1 MMVFLAEYSSVFI
14 SWTVA
19 VDCEQLTMQDQL
31 GVLGAVFAEMGFNP
45 GDEVSEAT
53 VKEWIKTK
61 AIKEDPDE
69 QPAPAHT
76 VTVNPAVRISVF
88 SGEEKDTAYDV
99 WRYEVGSLLVTHGE
113 EVVAT
118 ALRRSLKG
126 RASKVAMNVGPKA
139 SVGAIVAKM
148 DSIFGAV
155 EKGETLLAK
164 FFSARQKEGEDVST
178 WSCRLEDIMNKA
190 VQQGDVPDRNAEG
203 MLRTMFWTGLRR
215 EIKDVTG
222 HKYDTVRPFDDLRI
236 AVRQVER
243 DLMQREEE
251 TTQGKAADKVKPVA
265 HMAAATDELKEMK
278 GLIQQLTTD
287 MAEMKKTQQKSTVK
301 QSGAKADKG
310 KGSHSNQKKGSQSGY
325 QSNYTQGQQQAR
337 FQPQQ
342 PNPVQPQH
350 PLAQQRGNPPPPPYR
365 GNEPQC
371 YRCGQ
376 YGHIQLGCRANIDHR
391 WEGLNANQSAM

>member
-1 MMVFLAEYSSVFI
+1 MEF
-14 SWTVA
+14 T
-19 VDCEQLTMQDQL
+19 QDQL

-61 AIKEDPDE
+61 AIKVDPDV

-99 WRYEVGSLLVTHGE
+99 WRYEVGSLFVTHGE

-139 SVGAIVAKM
+139 SVGEIVAKM

-164 FFSARQKEGEDVST
+164 FFSARQKEGEDVSS

-190 VQQGDVPDRNAEG
+190 VQQGDVPNRNAEG

-222 HKYDTVRPFDDLRI
+222 HKYDTVRPFI

-243 DLMQREEE
+243 DLIQREEE
-251 TTQGKAADKVKPVA
+251 TTPGKAADKVKPVA

-301 QSGAKADKG
+301 QSGDKADKG
-310 KGSHSNQKKGSQSGY
+310 KGSHSNRKKGSQSWY
-325 QSNYTQGQQQAR
+325 QSNYTHGQQQES

-342 PNPVQPQH
+342 LNPVQPQH
-350 PLAQQRGNPPPPPYR
+350 IQAQQWGNLPPPQYR

-371 YRCGQ
+371 Y
-376 YGHIQLGCRANIDHR
+376 N
-391 WEGLNANQSAM
+391 